1 LTIERITKRGRNRL
15 TSAALPDQFAGLRRL
30 ETAPHPPERPEMGV
44 SVAYGKGEVTGRVA
58 LYDRG
63 LSNIPDGP
71 ESSTIY
77 DEINRVLADL
87 GERVEI
93 GMYQGAHIID
103 QYLTRQ
109 SGCGVNFFCVEYEY
123 RLRSQR
129 IGAAVCFTGHDGL
142 IVMVSCEQ
150 PLPSADTET
159 RRAFVADVAA
169 FLARRG
175 SDADYRAA
183 ASG

>member
-1 LTIERITKRGRNRL
+1 MIERIAKRSRNRL
-15 TSAALPDQFAGLRRL
+15 NAAALPDQLAGLRRL
-30 ETAPHPPERPEMGV
+30 ETVPHPPERPEMGV

-63 LSNIPDGP
+63 RSDIPDGP

-103 QYLTRQ
+103 QYLTRE
-109 SGCGVNFFCVEYEY
+109 SGNRVNFFCVEYEY

-150 PLPSADTET
+150 PLPNADTET
-159 RRAFVADVAA
+159 RRAFVAAVAA
-169 FLARRG
+169 FLADQG
-175 SDADYRAA
+175 SDAVCCAA